1 MNLATHGDHRH
12 PIARHEKADRIAGGA
27 ILIALGALALLVSG
41 GEPER
46 NAEERA
52 APAAAIED
60 WHGNVR
66 ASNWPNE

>member
-12 PIARHEKADRIAGGA
+12 PIARHDKADRIAGGVVLA
-27 ILIALGALALLVSG
+27 ALGALTLLVSG

-46 NAEERA
+46 PADERP
-52 APAAAIED
+52 APAVVSED

-66 ASNWPNE
+66 ASGWPND